1 MLAGGAR
8 RSAAEGARKGAAA
21 VGRDA
26 GPAQDGT
33 GGGRKRG
40 RRAGRGGTWASRPGQ
55 AGGERVA
62 SGPKWRNEGME
73 RNFLFLFINKFFQ
86 SHFQGKFEFNSNF
99 SQS

>member
-1 MLAGGAR
+1 M
-8 RSAAEGARKGAAA
+8 AEGARKGAAA

-62 SGPKWRNEGME
+62 SGPKWRKEGME
-73 RNFLFLFINKFFQ
+73 RNSLFLFINNFFQ